1 MNFIHVNHNI
11 KFMRFL
17 YELMNFGKF
26 VMVFD
31 SRNLLDDKRPR
42 WLREKGKLN
51 AKKYEGPTI
60 STMF

>member
-1 MNFIHVNHNI
+1 MNFIHINHNI

-17 YELMNFGKF
+17 YELLNFGKF

-42 WLREKGKLN
+42 
-51 AKKYEGPTI
+51 
-60 STMF
+60 